1 MNDALAASAYDAI
14 QQQKINFAKSMGFEL
29 DDTAQDV
36 ADEIADTA
44 TDGTDIEPEN
54 VDVDGRKPEDPP
66 TDEVEQ
72 PTAELETEEQP
83 EEQTDETDKAEEI
96 NKVDFLCEENEGKKN
111 YFIEGVFLQSEIK
124 NRNNRMYPQ
133 KTLARE
139 VAKYDENY
147 IQKGRA
153 LGELG
158 HPDGP
163 SINLD
168 RVSHKILSLRED
180 GNNFIGK
187 AKLLDTPMGKVAK
200 SLLDEGVKLGVSSR
214 GMGSIRK
221 EENCNV
227 VMDDFMLATAADIV
241 ADPSAP
247 DAFVDGIMEGKEW
260 VWDNG
265 ILKESAVAEIKQ
277 EIDQATL
284 INLQE
289 RKVSAFETFLK
300 SL

>member
-1 MNDALAASAYDAI
+1 MKLIS
-14 QQQKINFAKSMGFEL
+14 
-29 DDTAQDV
+29 
-36 ADEIADTA
+36 
-44 TDGTDIEPEN
+44 
-54 VDVDGRKPEDPP
+54 
-66 TDEVEQ
+66 
-72 PTAELETEEQP
+72 
-83 EEQTDETDKAEEI
+83 EEI
-96 NKVDFLCEENEGKKN
+96 LNVDFLTEENEGKKRH
-111 YFIEGVFLQSEIK
+111 FIEGVFLQAEVK
-124 NRNNRMYPQ
+124 NRNGRMYPV

-139 VAKYDENY
+139 VAKYDESY

-168 RVSHKILSLRED
+168 RVSHRIVSLNQE

-187 AKLLDTPMGKVAK
+187 AQILDTPMGNIAK

-214 GMGSIRK
+214 GMGSLVKK
-221 EENCNV
+221 EGCNV
-227 VMDDFMLATAADIV
+227 VADDFMLATAADIV

-289 RKVSAFETFLK
+289 RKVSAFEKFLK

>member
-1 MNDALAASAYDAI
+1 MRLI
-14 QQQKINFAKSMGFEL
+14 
-29 DDTAQDV
+29 
-36 ADEIADTA
+36 
-44 TDGTDIEPEN
+44 
-54 VDVDGRKPEDPP
+54 
-66 TDEVEQ
+66 
-72 PTAELETEEQP
+72 
-83 EEQTDETDKAEEI
+83 AEEI
-96 NKVDFLCEENEGKKN
+96 TTVDFICEDKEGKKN
-111 YFIEGVFLQSEIK
+111 YFIEGVFLQAELK
-124 NRNNRMYPQ
+124 NRNNRMYPL
-133 KTLARE
+133 KTLSKE

-168 RVSHKILSLRED
+168 RVSHKIMSLKED
-180 GNNFIGK
+180 GNNFIGR

-265 ILKESAVAEIKQ
+265 VLKESTVAQIKT
-277 EIDQATL
+277 EIDHATL

-289 RKVSAFETFLK
+289 RKVSAFEAFLK

>member
-1 MNDALAASAYDAI
+1 MRLI
-14 QQQKINFAKSMGFEL
+14 
-29 DDTAQDV
+29 
-36 ADEIADTA
+36 
-44 TDGTDIEPEN
+44 
-54 VDVDGRKPEDPP
+54 
-66 TDEVEQ
+66 
-72 PTAELETEEQP
+72 
-83 EEQTDETDKAEEI
+83 AEEI
-96 NKVDFLCEENEGKKN
+96 TTVDFICEDSKDGKKN
-111 YFIEGVFLQSEIK
+111 YFIEGVFLQAELK
-124 NRNNRMYPQ
+124 NRNNRMYPL
-133 KTLARE
+133 KTLSKE

-168 RVSHKILSLRED
+168 RVSHKILSLKED
-180 GNNFIGK
+180 GNNFIGR
-187 AKLLDTPMGKVAK
+187 AKLLDTPMGGIAK
-200 SLLDEGVKLGVSSR
+200 NLLDEGVKLGVSSR

-247 DAFVDGIMEGKEW
+247 DAFVNGIMEGKEW

-265 ILKESAVAEIKQ
+265 VLKEAAVAQIKQ

-289 RKVSAFETFLK
+289 RKISAFDTFLK